1 MQLFNK
7 LFDHNQKFIKK
18 NSIIVKQIN
27 DLEPEIKKLSDEE
40 IKNKTNEFK
49 KLISEKQKTK
59 KDVLVEA
66 FALAREASVR
76 TLNQRH
82 FDVQLLGGIALSEGK
97 IAEMKTGEGKTL
109 TAVSSN
115 YLNALEGKGVHVIT
129 VNDYLAKRDAV

>member
-59 KDVLVEA
+59 KDLLVEA

-76 TLNQRH
+76 TLSQRH

-109 TAVSSN
+109 TAVSAN